1 MFGQF
6 TVAKRLALGFG
17 LILSL
22 MVMVSLIGNN
32 RVGFIDRTL
41 TEVGD
46 GASVKQ
52 RYAINFR
59 GSVHDR
65 AIAIRDAVL
74 VENDRPLQAHLDD
87 IERLKQFYRES
98 AGPMDAMFRQQGA
111 SAREEQLLAAIKDIQ
126 QRALAATDELL
137 ALRLSGD
144 IQGARD
150 LLLADVSGAYSEWLS
165 RINAFIDY
173 QEGAIAA
180 DVSAVRET
188 AGTFNAMILSI
199 TGVAVLLSALVAWV
213 IIRRL
218 KRVLGGEP
226 EEVAEAIRRLADG
239 ELDQDIRTEYP
250 DSVMGAL
257 QSTVERLSGIIREVR
272 AAGEELTSASSE
284 LEVTSDNNSKQIR
297 LQASEAEQMAT
308 AVNQM
313 AATVNE
319 VAGFAATAATATQK
333 ADVEV
338 ESGNRVV
345 KETAVSIGQLADTL
359 ERASQTVQRVSGDS
373 ANIEKIIVVINAIA
387 EQTNLLALNAAI
399 EAARAGTHGRGFAVV
414 ADEVRSLASRT
425 QDSTREIQ
433 EMIGTLQSGATEAAS
448 VMESSRELARITVD
462 QTSEAELALG
472 RIGEEVGAINDMNAQ
487 IASASEEQS
496 SVAEEVNRNI
506 SRIHDATLETSAGS
520 DQVAGASRDLAVL
533 AGQLRSRVSVFRVS
547 GQRG

>member
-1 MFGQF
+1 MLGQL

-22 MVMVSLIGNN
+22 MILVSLVGNN
-32 RVGFIDRTL
+32 RVGFMDRTL

-74 VENDRPLQAHLDD
+74 VENDRNLQKHLAD
-87 IERLKQFYRES
+87 IESLKSFYRES
-98 AGPMDAMFRQQGA
+98 AGPMDDMFRQQGA
-111 SAREEQLLAAIKDIQ
+111 SSREEQLLKAIKDIQ
-126 QRALAATDELL
+126 REALVLTDELL
-137 ALRLSGD
+137 ELRLSGD
-144 IQGARD
+144 IGGARTF
-150 LLLADVSGAYSEWLS
+150 LLAEVSGAYSEWLG

-173 QEGAIAA
+173 QEAEISGG
-180 DVSAVRET
+180 VRAVRDT
-188 AGTFNAMILSI
+188 ASNFNTLILSI
-199 TGVAVLLSALVAWV
+199 TGAAVVLSVLVAWI

-218 KRVLGGEP
+218 KSVLGGEP
-226 EEVAEAIRRLADG
+226 EEVADAIRRLANG
-239 ELDQDIRTEYP
+239 ELDQDIHTDYP

-257 QSTVERLSGIIREVR
+257 QGTIERLSGIISEVR
-272 AAGEELTSASSE
+272 AAAEELNRSSSE
-284 LEVTSDNNSKQIR
+284 LESTSDNNSQQIR
-297 LQASEAEQMAT
+297 VQASEAEQMAA

-319 VAGFAATAATATQK
+319 VAGFAANAASATQK
-333 ADVEV
+333 ADAEV

-345 KETAVSIGQLADTL
+345 EETATSIAQLADTL
-359 ERASQTVQRVSGDS
+359 EKASQTVQRVSSDS
-373 ANIEKIIVVINAIA
+373 SNIEKIVVVINAIA

-425 QDSTREIQ
+425 QQSTREIQ
-433 EMIGTLQSGATEAAS
+433 EMIGNLQSGASEAAS
-448 VMESSRELARITVD
+448 VMESSRELARRTVD
-462 QTSEAELALG
+462 KTSEAESALV
-472 RIGEEVGAINDMNAQ
+472 RIREEVGAINDMNAQ

-506 SRIHDATLETSAGS
+506 SRIHDATVETSAGS
-520 DQVAGASRDLAVL
+520 DQVASASRDLAVL
-533 AGQLRSRVSVFRVS
+533 AGQLRSRVSVFRL
-547 GQRG
+547 RNR